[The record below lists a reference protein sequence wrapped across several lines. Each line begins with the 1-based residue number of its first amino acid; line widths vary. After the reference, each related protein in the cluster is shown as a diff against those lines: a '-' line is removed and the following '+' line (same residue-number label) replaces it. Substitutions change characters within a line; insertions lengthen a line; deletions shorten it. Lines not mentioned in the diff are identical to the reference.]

1 MIESVANAQIKQL
14 IKLRKKPKERW
25 KQGLFLAEGWKLAKE
40 AVELGMA
47 KKLYVTQIGL
57 ELWKEM
63 VEKQKEESK
72 KDTRLVNAS
81 LEVVSDTIFANIT
94 DMISPQGILALV
106 KMPCYDMES
115 IFLQEKANLLFLEE
129 IRDPGNLGTIFRTA
143 ECAGINGIIL
153 SNGCVDIFNPK
164 VVRATMGTILR
175 MPFVYVQDFILAM
188 KRAKEYKIQI
198 FGAHL
203 KGKQNFFLENY
214 QGKTAFLIGNEA
226 NGMTEKASLTADVLV
241 KIPME
246 GHSESLNA
254 SIAASLIMYEAYRQ
268 KLFAG
273 KI

>member
-1 MIESVANAQIKQL
+1 
-14 IKLRKKPKERW
+14 
-25 KQGLFLAEGWKLAKE
+25 
-40 AVELGMA
+40 
-47 KKLYVTQIGL
+47 
-57 ELWKEM
+57 
-63 VEKQKEESK
+63 
-72 KDTRLVNAS
+72 
-81 LEVVSDTIFANIT
+81 
-94 DMISPQGILALV
+94 
-106 KMPCYDMES
+106 
-115 IFLQEKANLLFLEE
+115 
-129 IRDPGNLGTIFRTA
+129 
-143 ECAGINGIIL
+143 
-153 SNGCVDIFNPK
+153 
-164 VVRATMGTILR
+164 MGTILR

>member
-14 IKLRKKPKERW
+14 IKLRKKSKERW
-25 KQGLFLAEGWKLAKE
+25 QQRLFLAEGWKLAKE
-40 AVELGMA
+40 ATKLHMV
-47 KKLYVTQIGL
+47 KKLYVTKAGL
-57 ELWKEM
+57 NLWQEIAKE
-63 VEKQKEESK
+63 QKEEK
-72 KDTRLVNAS
+72 VMDIVP
-81 LEVVSDTIFANIT
+81 LEIVSDMVFSAIT

-106 KMPCYDMES
+106 NMPCYDIES
-115 IFLQEKANLLFLEE
+115 IFSQEKVNLLFLEE

-188 KRAKEYKIQI
+188 KKAKEYKIQI

-254 SIAASLIMYEAYRQ
+254 SIAASLLMYEAYRQ